1 MVTPYCFNSAVTNL
15 KILHFSTFEH
25 KYSFLRIKIVSFAY
39 TFSGYRLKL
48 CLIYLTKW
56 KPMKMNSIATK
67 QLPLLFNQWRVNRD
81 KGLKTSS
88 PSMILDKWNTI
99 INGRLKPL
107 NINDDLL
114 AAEAVQLVINES
126 EEDQQTIR
134 SMLIEDLIEKPN
146 VMDKEQYVKVNQT
159 LLIRILDKLFAYSQI
174 KPLNENI
181 LLLYNT
187 ISQHLQSTLD
197 FVEDFFN
204 NYFDHNEKIPEPYIS
219 IAKENIKK
227 QVKQLKHIVSKQEST
242 DTFLTNLVLDSIQHL
257 LGAESIVITYSLLSF
272 HKMLLNELLSQ
283 KVIQSTQSIKE
294 ALYYIN
300 YNEDN
305 FITYEYEWLKELTNA
320 LPSNQEKIVA
330 LRFEQKKINQLSLKP
345 NCCYNPNM
353 PSLKDQINGWIDE
366 EVKFLENIQL
376 PEKVRDKLNEN
387 EDKIH
392 TSLSVAKLAV
402 LLRLLVVD
410 KIIINRTVAPML
422 RVAAKIFTTLQ
433 TDDISFGSLE
443 TKYHAPD
450 KATINAVKD
459 MLFKWINILG
469 KL

>member
-1 MVTPYCFNSAVTNL
+1 
-15 KILHFSTFEH
+15 
-25 KYSFLRIKIVSFAY
+25 
-39 TFSGYRLKL
+39 
-48 CLIYLTKW
+48 
-56 KPMKMNSIATK
+56 
-67 QLPLLFNQWRVNRD
+67 
-81 KGLKTSS
+81 
-88 PSMILDKWNTI
+88 MILDKWNTI
-99 INGRLKPL
+99 INCRLNPL
-107 NINDDLL
+107 KTNDELL
-114 AAEAVQLVINES
+114 DAEAVQLVINES

-134 SMLIEDLIEKPN
+134 SMLIEDLIEKPY

-159 LLIRILDKLFAYSQI
+159 LLIRIVDKLFAYSQI
-174 KPLNENI
+174 KPLNEN
-181 LLLYNT
+181 LFLLYNT

-204 NYFDHNEKIPEPYIS
+204 NYFDRNEKVPDPCIS

-227 QVKQLKHIVSKQEST
+227 QVKQLKNIVSKQEST
-242 DTFLTNLVLDSIQHL
+242 DSFLTNLVLDSIQHL
-257 LGAESIVITYSLLSF
+257 LGAESMEITYSRLSY
-272 HKMLLNELLSQ
+272 HKMLLNELLSK
-283 KVIQSTQSIKE
+283 KVIQSAQYIKE

-305 FITYEYEWLKELTNA
+305 FITYEYELLKELTNE
-320 LPSNQEKIVA
+320 LPSNQGKIVA
-330 LRFEQKKINQLSLKP
+330 LRFEQKKINQLPLKP

-353 PSLKDQINGWIDE
+353 PALKEQINGWIDE
-366 EVKFLENIQL
+366 EVKYLENIQ
-376 PEKVRDKLNEN
+376 PGKVADKLNEN

-402 LLRLLVVD
+402 LLRLLVID

-450 KATINAVKD
+450 KATINAVRD
-459 MLFKWINILG
+459 ILFKWINILNR
-469 KL
+469 L

>member
-1 MVTPYCFNSAVTNL
+1 
-15 KILHFSTFEH
+15 
-25 KYSFLRIKIVSFAY
+25 
-39 TFSGYRLKL
+39 
-48 CLIYLTKW
+48 
-56 KPMKMNSIATK
+56 
-67 QLPLLFNQWRVNRD
+67 
-81 KGLKTSS
+81 
-88 PSMILDKWNTI
+88 MILDKWNTI
-99 INGRLKPL
+99 INGRLNPL

-159 LLIRILDKLFAYSQI
+159 LLIRILDKLFAYSQTR
-174 KPLNENI
+174 PLNENI

-197 FVEDFFN
+197 FIEDFFS
-204 NYFDHNEKIPEPYIS
+204 NYFDRNEKVPEPYIS

-257 LGAESIVITYSLLSF
+257 LGAESIVITYSRLSY

-283 KVIQSTQSIKE
+283 KVRRSSQCIKE

-305 FITYEYEWLKELTNA
+305 LITYEYEWLKELTKE
-320 LPSNQEKIVA
+320 LPSNQEKIAA
-330 LRFEQKKINQLSLKP
+330 LRFEQKKINQLPLKP

-376 PEKVRDKLNEN
+376 PEKVADKLNEN

-459 MLFKWINILG
+459 MLFKWINILNR
-469 KL
+469 L

>member
-1 MVTPYCFNSAVTNL
+1 
-15 KILHFSTFEH
+15 
-25 KYSFLRIKIVSFAY
+25 
-39 TFSGYRLKL
+39 
-48 CLIYLTKW
+48 
-56 KPMKMNSIATK
+56 MKMNNISAK
-67 QLPLLFNQWRVNRD
+67 QLPLLFRQWRVNRGV
-81 KGLKTSS
+81 GLKTSS

-99 INGRLKPL
+99 INARLNPL
-107 NINDDLL
+107 NTNDDLL
-114 AAEAVQLVINES
+114 EAEAVQMVIDES
-126 EEDQQTIR
+126 EEDQQIIR

-146 VMDKEQYVKVNQT
+146 VMDKEQYVKLNQT
-159 LLIRILDKLFAYSQI
+159 LLIRILDKLFAYSQN

-187 ISQHLQSTLD
+187 IGQHLQGTLD

-204 NYFDHNEKIPEPYIS
+204 NYFDFNEKVPEPYIS
-219 IAKENIKK
+219 IAKENIKQ
-227 QVKQLKHIVSKQEST
+227 QVKQLKHIVSKQESS
-242 DTFLTNLVLDSIQHL
+242 DSFLTDILLDSIQHL
-257 LGAESIVITYSLLSF
+257 LGAESIVITYTRLSY

-283 KVIQSTQSIKE
+283 KVMQSTQGIKE
-294 ALYYIN
+294 VLYYIN
-300 YNEDN
+300 YNEEN
-305 FITYEYEWLKELTNA
+305 FITYEYEWLKQITEELST
-320 LPSNQEKIVA
+320 NQEKIAA

-353 PSLKDQINGWIDE
+353 PSLKDQVNGWINE
-366 EVKFLENIQL
+366 EVKFLVNIQL
-376 PEKVRDKLNEN
+376 PEKVRNNLNEN

-402 LLRLLVVD
+402 LLRLLVID

-433 TDDISFGSLE
+433 TDDISFGSIE

>member
-1 MVTPYCFNSAVTNL
+1 
-15 KILHFSTFEH
+15 
-25 KYSFLRIKIVSFAY
+25 
-39 TFSGYRLKL
+39 
-48 CLIYLTKW
+48 
-56 KPMKMNSIATK
+56 MKMNNISAK
-67 QLPLLFNQWRVNRD
+67 QLPRLFRQWSVNRGV
-81 KGLKTSS
+81 GLKSSS
-88 PSMILDKWNTI
+88 PSIILDKWNTI
-99 INGRLKPL
+99 INARLNPL
-107 NINDDLL
+107 NTNDDLL
-114 AAEAVQLVINES
+114 EAEAVQLVINES

-174 KPLNENI
+174 EPLNENI
-181 LLLYNT
+181 LLVYNT

-204 NYFDHNEKIPEPYIS
+204 NYFDHNEKVPEPYIG

-227 QVKQLKHIVSKQEST
+227 QVEQLKHIISKQEST
-242 DTFLTNLVLDSIQHL
+242 DTFLTNIVFDSIQYL
-257 LGAESIVITYSLLSF
+257 LGAESIVITYNRLSY

-283 KVIQSTQSIKE
+283 KVMQSTQGIKE

-305 FITYEYEWLKELTNA
+305 FITYEYEWLKQITEELST
-320 LPSNQEKIVA
+320 NQEKIAA
-330 LRFEQKKINQLSLKP
+330 LRFEQKKINQLPFKP
-345 NCCYNPNM
+345 NYHYNPNM
-353 PSLKDQINGWIDE
+353 PSLKDQVNRWINE

-376 PEKVRDKLNEN
+376 PEKGREKLNEN

-402 LLRLLVVD
+402 ILRLLVVD

-433 TDDISFGSLE
+433 TDNISFGSLE

-450 KATINAVKD
+450 KATINAVRD
-459 MLFKWINILG
+459 MLFKWINLLG

>member
-1 MVTPYCFNSAVTNL
+1 
-15 KILHFSTFEH
+15 
-25 KYSFLRIKIVSFAY
+25 
-39 TFSGYRLKL
+39 
-48 CLIYLTKW
+48 
-56 KPMKMNSIATK
+56 MKMNSIATK

>member
-1 MVTPYCFNSAVTNL
+1 
-15 KILHFSTFEH
+15 
-25 KYSFLRIKIVSFAY
+25 
-39 TFSGYRLKL
+39 
-48 CLIYLTKW
+48 
-56 KPMKMNSIATK
+56 
-67 QLPLLFNQWRVNRD
+67 
-81 KGLKTSS
+81 
-88 PSMILDKWNTI
+88 MILDKWNTI
-99 INGRLKPL
+99 INGRLNPL
-107 NINDDLL
+107 YTNDELL

-126 EEDQQTIR
+126 EDDQQTIR

-146 VMDKEQYVKVNQT
+146 VMDKEQYVKVNQA
-159 LLIRILDKLFAYSQI
+159 LLIRILDKLFAYSQTR
-174 KPLNENI
+174 PLNENI

-197 FVEDFFN
+197 FIEDFFS
-204 NYFDHNEKIPEPYIS
+204 NYFDRNEKVPEPYII

-227 QVKQLKHIVSKQEST
+227 QVKQLKHILSKQENT
-242 DTFLTNLVLDSIQHL
+242 DTFLTSLVLDSIQHL
-257 LGAESIVITYSLLSF
+257 LLDESIVITYSRLSY

-283 KVIQSTQSIKE
+283 KVMQTSQSIME
-294 ALYYIN
+294 ALYYLN

-305 FITYEYEWLKELTNA
+305 FVTYEYGWLKELTTE
-320 LPSNQEKIVA
+320 LLTNQEKIAA
-330 LRFEQKKINQLSLKP
+330 LRFEQKKINQLPLKR

-353 PSLKDQINGWIDE
+353 PSLKEQINGWVDE
-366 EVKFLENIQL
+366 EVKFLENVQL
-376 PEKVRDKLNEN
+376 PEKVADKLNEN

-402 LLRLLVVD
+402 LLRLLVID

-433 TDDISFGSLE
+433 KDDISFGSLE

-459 MLFKWINILG
+459 LLFKWINILG

>member
-1 MVTPYCFNSAVTNL
+1 
-15 KILHFSTFEH
+15 
-25 KYSFLRIKIVSFAY
+25 
-39 TFSGYRLKL
+39 
-48 CLIYLTKW
+48 
-56 KPMKMNSIATK
+56 MKMKSNSTK
-67 QLPLLFNQWRVNRD
+67 QLPLLFSQKVNRG

-99 INGRLKPL
+99 IDDRLNPL
-107 NINDDLL
+107 NTNDDLV
-114 AAEAVQLVINES
+114 AAETLQLIINES
-126 EEDQQTIR
+126 EDDQQTIR
-134 SMLIEDLIEKPN
+134 SMLVEDLIEKPN

-159 LLIRILDKLFAYSQI
+159 LLIRILDKLFAYSQT

-181 LLLYNT
+181 LRLYNT

-197 FVEDFFN
+197 FVEDFFS
-204 NYFDHNEKIPEPYIS
+204 NYFDRNEKVPEPYIG

-242 DTFLTNLVLDSIQHL
+242 DTFLTNLLLGSIQQL
-257 LGAESIVITYSLLSF
+257 LDDESIVITYSQLSY
-272 HKMLLNELLSQ
+272 HKILLNELLSQ
-283 KVIQSTQSIKE
+283 KVIQSPHSIIE
-294 ALYYIN
+294 ALYYLN

-305 FITYEYEWLKELTNA
+305 FITYEYEWLKELTA
-320 LPSNQEKIVA
+320 ELPTNQEKIAA
-330 LRFEQKKINQLSLKP
+330 LRFEQKKINQLPLKP

-353 PSLKDQINGWIDE
+353 PSLKEQINGWIDE
-366 EVKFLENIQL
+366 EVKFLENVQL
-376 PEKVRDKLNEN
+376 PEKVGDKLNEN

-402 LLRLLVVD
+402 LLRLLVID

-433 TDDISFGSLE
+433 KDDISFGSLE

-459 MLFKWINILG
+459 LLFKWINILG

>member
-1 MVTPYCFNSAVTNL
+1 
-15 KILHFSTFEH
+15 
-25 KYSFLRIKIVSFAY
+25 
-39 TFSGYRLKL
+39 
-48 CLIYLTKW
+48 
-56 KPMKMNSIATK
+56 MKMNSIATK
-67 QLPLLFNQWRVNRD
+67 QLPLLFSQWRVNRD

-99 INGRLKPL
+99 INGRLNPL

-159 LLIRILDKLFAYSQI
+159 LLIRILDKLFAYSQTR
-174 KPLNENI
+174 PLNENI

-197 FVEDFFN
+197 FIEDFFS
-204 NYFDHNEKIPEPYIS
+204 NYFDRNEKVPEPYIS

-257 LGAESIVITYSLLSF
+257 LGAESIVITYSRLSY

-283 KVIQSTQSIKE
+283 KVMQSSQCIKE

-305 FITYEYEWLKELTNA
+305 FITYEYEWLKELTKE
-320 LPSNQEKIVA
+320 LPSNQEKIAA
-330 LRFEQKKINQLSLKP
+330 LRFEQKKINQLPLKP

-376 PEKVRDKLNEN
+376 PEKVADKLNEN

-459 MLFKWINILG
+459 MLFKWINILNR
-469 KL
+469 L

>member
-1 MVTPYCFNSAVTNL
+1 
-15 KILHFSTFEH
+15 
-25 KYSFLRIKIVSFAY
+25 
-39 TFSGYRLKL
+39 
-48 CLIYLTKW
+48 
-56 KPMKMNSIATK
+56 MKMKSNATK
-67 QLPLLFNQWRVNRD
+67 QLPLLFSQKVIRG
-81 KGLKTSS
+81 KGSKTSS
-88 PSMILDKWNTI
+88 PSMILDKWNTV
-99 INGRLKPL
+99 INSRLNPI
-107 NINDDLL
+107 NTNDDLL
-114 AAEAVQLVINES
+114 PAEAVQLVINES
-126 EEDQQTIR
+126 EDDQQTIR

-174 KPLNENI
+174 RPLNENI
-181 LLLYNT
+181 ALLYNA

-197 FVEDFFN
+197 FVEDFFG
-204 NYFDHNEKIPEPYIS
+204 NYFDHNEKVPETYIS

-242 DTFLTNLVLDSIQHL
+242 DIYLTNLLFDSIQHL
-257 LGAESIVITYSLLSF
+257 LGDESIVITYSRLSY
-272 HKMLLNELLSQ
+272 HKILLNELLSQ
-283 KVIQSTQSIKE
+283 KVVQSPQSIIE
-294 ALYYIN
+294 ALYYLN

-305 FITYEYEWLKELTNA
+305 FIAYEYEWLKGLTTV
-320 LPSNQEKIVA
+320 LPTNQEKIAA
-330 LRFEQKKINQLSLKP
+330 LRFEQKKINQLPLKP

-353 PSLKDQINGWIDE
+353 PSLKEQINGWIDE
-366 EVKFLENIQL
+366 EVKFLENVQL
-376 PEKVRDKLNEN
+376 PEKVADKLNEN

-402 LLRLLVVD
+402 LLRLLVID

-433 TDDISFGSLE
+433 KDDISFGSLE

-459 MLFKWINILG
+459 LLFKWINILG

>member
-1 MVTPYCFNSAVTNL
+1 
-15 KILHFSTFEH
+15 
-25 KYSFLRIKIVSFAY
+25 
-39 TFSGYRLKL
+39 
-48 CLIYLTKW
+48 
-56 KPMKMNSIATK
+56 
-67 QLPLLFNQWRVNRD
+67 
-81 KGLKTSS
+81 
-88 PSMILDKWNTI
+88 MILDKWNTI
-99 INGRLKPL
+99 INGKLNPL
-107 NINDDLL
+107 NTNDDFSD
-114 AAEAVQLVINES
+114 AESVQLMVNES

-159 LLIRILDKLFAYSQI
+159 FLIRILDKLFAYSQI

-204 NYFDHNEKIPEPYIS
+204 NYFDHNEKVPEPYIS
-219 IAKENIKK
+219 IAKECIKK
-227 QVKQLKHIVSKQEST
+227 QLKQLKHIVSKQEST

-257 LGAESIVITYSLLSF
+257 LEAESIVITYNRLSY

-283 KVIQSTQSIKE
+283 KVMQSTQSIKE
-294 ALYYIN
+294 ALYYLN

-305 FITYEYEWLKELTNA
+305 FITYEYEWLKELTSE
-320 LPSNQEKIVA
+320 LPTNQEKIAA
-330 LRFEQKKINQLSLKP
+330 LRFEQKKINQLPLKP

-376 PEKVRDKLNEN
+376 PEKVLDKLNEI

-450 KATINAVKD
+450 KATINAVRD
-459 MLFKWINILG
+459 MLFKWINILS

>member
-1 MVTPYCFNSAVTNL
+1 
-15 KILHFSTFEH
+15 
-25 KYSFLRIKIVSFAY
+25 
-39 TFSGYRLKL
+39 
-48 CLIYLTKW
+48 
-56 KPMKMNSIATK
+56 MNNNDTK
-67 QLPLLFNQWRVNRD
+67 QLPLLFSQWRVNRG

-88 PSMILDKWNTI
+88 PSLILDKWNTI
-99 INGRLKPL
+99 INGRLNPL
-107 NINDDLL
+107 NTNDDLL

-126 EEDQQTIR
+126 EDDQQTIR

-159 LLIRILDKLFAYSQI
+159 LLIRILDKLFAYSQTR
-174 KPLNENI
+174 PLNENI

-197 FVEDFFN
+197 FIEDFFS
-204 NYFDHNEKIPEPYIS
+204 NYFDRNEKVPEPYIS
-219 IAKENIKK
+219 FAKENIKK
-227 QVKQLKHIVSKQEST
+227 QVKHLKHIVSKQDGT
-242 DTFLTNLVLDSIQHL
+242 DTFLTSLVLDSIQHL
-257 LGAESIVITYSLLSF
+257 LLDESIVITYSRLSY
-272 HKMLLNELLSQ
+272 HKMLVNELLSQ
-283 KVIQSTQSIKE
+283 KVIQSPHSIIE
-294 ALYYIN
+294 ALYYLN

-305 FITYEYEWLKELTNA
+305 FITYEYEWLKELTA
-320 LPSNQEKIVA
+320 ELPTNQEKIAA
-330 LRFEQKKINQLSLKP
+330 LRFEQKKINQLPLKP
-345 NCCYNPNM
+345 NCFYNPNM
-353 PSLKDQINGWIDE
+353 PTLREQINGWIDE
-366 EVKFLENIQL
+366 EVKFLENVQL
-376 PEKVRDKLNEN
+376 PEKVADKLNEN

-402 LLRLLVVD
+402 LLRLLVID
-410 KIIINRTVAPML
+410 KIIINRTVASML

-433 TDDISFGSLE
+433 KDDISFGSLE

>member
-1 MVTPYCFNSAVTNL
+1 
-15 KILHFSTFEH
+15 
-25 KYSFLRIKIVSFAY
+25 
-39 TFSGYRLKL
+39 
-48 CLIYLTKW
+48 
-56 KPMKMNSIATK
+56 
-67 QLPLLFNQWRVNRD
+67 
-81 KGLKTSS
+81 
-88 PSMILDKWNTI
+88 MILDKWNTV
-99 INGRLKPL
+99 INGRLSPL
-107 NINDDLL
+107 NTNDDLL

-126 EEDQQTIR
+126 EDDQQTIR

-159 LLIRILDKLFAYSQI
+159 LLIRILDKLFAYSQT

-181 LLLYNT
+181 LHLYNT

-197 FVEDFFN
+197 FVEDFFS
-204 NYFDHNEKIPEPYIS
+204 NYFDHNEKVPEPYIG

-242 DTFLTNLVLDSIQHL
+242 DTFLTNLLLDSIQQL
-257 LGAESIVITYSLLSF
+257 LDDESIVITYSQLSY
-272 HKMLLNELLSQ
+272 HKILLNELLSE
-283 KVIQSTQSIKE
+283 KVVQSPHSIIE
-294 ALYYIN
+294 ALYYLN

-305 FITYEYEWLKELTNA
+305 FITYEYEWLKELTA
-320 LPSNQEKIVA
+320 ELPTNQEKIAA
-330 LRFEQKKINQLSLKP
+330 LRFEQKKINQLPLKP

-353 PSLKDQINGWIDE
+353 PPLKEQINGWIDE
-366 EVKFLENIQL
+366 EVKFLENVQL
-376 PEKVRDKLNEN
+376 PEKVADKLNEN

-402 LLRLLVVD
+402 LLRLLVID

-433 TDDISFGSLE
+433 KDDISFGSLE

-459 MLFKWINILG
+459 LLFKWINILG

>member
-1 MVTPYCFNSAVTNL
+1 
-15 KILHFSTFEH
+15 
-25 KYSFLRIKIVSFAY
+25 
-39 TFSGYRLKL
+39 
-48 CLIYLTKW
+48 
-56 KPMKMNSIATK
+56 MNNNETK
-67 QLPLLFNQWRVNRD
+67 QLPLLFSQWRVNRG
-81 KGLKTSS
+81 KGLKPSS

-99 INGRLKPL
+99 INCRLNPL
-107 NINDDLL
+107 NTNDDLL

-126 EEDQQTIR
+126 EDDQQTIR

-159 LLIRILDKLFAYSQI
+159 LLIRILDKLFAYSQTR
-174 KPLNENI
+174 PLNENI

-197 FVEDFFN
+197 FVEDFFS
-204 NYFDHNEKIPEPYIS
+204 NYFDHNEKVPEPYIG

-227 QVKQLKHIVSKQEST
+227 QVKQLKHIVSKQERA
-242 DTFLTNLVLDSIQHL
+242 DTFLTNLLLDSIQQL
-257 LGAESIVITYSLLSF
+257 LDDESIVITYSQLSY
-272 HKMLLNELLSQ
+272 HKILLNELLSQ
-283 KVIQSTQSIKE
+283 KVIQSPHSIIE
-294 ALYYIN
+294 ALYYLK

-305 FITYEYEWLKELTNA
+305 FITYEYEWLKELTA
-320 LPSNQEKIVA
+320 ELPTNQEKIAA
-330 LRFEQKKINQLSLKP
+330 LRFEQKKINQLPLKS

-353 PSLKDQINGWIDE
+353 PSLKEQINGWIDE
-366 EVKFLENIQL
+366 EVKFLENVQL
-376 PEKVRDKLNEN
+376 PKKVGDKLNEN

-402 LLRLLVVD
+402 LLRLLVID

-433 TDDISFGSLE
+433 KDDISFGSLE

-459 MLFKWINILG
+459 LLFKWINILG

>member
-1 MVTPYCFNSAVTNL
+1 
-15 KILHFSTFEH
+15 
-25 KYSFLRIKIVSFAY
+25 
-39 TFSGYRLKL
+39 
-48 CLIYLTKW
+48 
-56 KPMKMNSIATK
+56 
-67 QLPLLFNQWRVNRD
+67 
-81 KGLKTSS
+81 
-88 PSMILDKWNTI
+88 MILDKWNTV
-99 INGRLKPL
+99 INGRLSPL
-107 NINDDLL
+107 NTNDDLL

-126 EEDQQTIR
+126 EDDQQTIR

-159 LLIRILDKLFAYSQI
+159 LLIRILDKLFAYSQT

-181 LLLYNT
+181 LHLYNT

-197 FVEDFFN
+197 FVEDFFS
-204 NYFDHNEKIPEPYIS
+204 NYFDHNEKVPEPYIG

-242 DTFLTNLVLDSIQHL
+242 DTFLTNLLLDSIQQL
-257 LGAESIVITYSLLSF
+257 LGDESIIITYSQLSY
-272 HKMLLNELLSQ
+272 HKILLNELLSQ
-283 KVIQSTQSIKE
+283 KVIQSPHSIIE
-294 ALYYIN
+294 ALYYLN

-305 FITYEYEWLKELTNA
+305 FITYEYEWLKELTA
-320 LPSNQEKIVA
+320 ELPTNQEKIAA
-330 LRFEQKKINQLSLKP
+330 LRFEQKKINQLPLKP

-353 PSLKDQINGWIDE
+353 PPLKEQINGWIDE
-366 EVKFLENIQL
+366 EVKFLENVQL
-376 PEKVRDKLNEN
+376 PEKVGDKLNEN

-402 LLRLLVVD
+402 LLRLLVID

-433 TDDISFGSLE
+433 KDDISFGSLE

-459 MLFKWINILG
+459 LLFKWINILG

>member
-1 MVTPYCFNSAVTNL
+1 MKTN
-15 KILHFSTFEH
+15 
-25 KYSFLRIKIVSFAY
+25 
-39 TFSGYRLKL
+39 
-48 CLIYLTKW
+48 
-56 KPMKMNSIATK
+56 NIATK
-67 QLPLLFNQWRVNRD
+67 QLPLLFSQWRVN
-81 KGLKTSS
+81 KGEGLKTSS
-88 PSMILDKWNTI
+88 PATILDKWNTI
-99 INGRLKPL
+99 ITGKLNPL
-107 NINDDLL
+107 NTNDDLSD
-114 AAEAVQLVINES
+114 AEALQLVINES

-134 SMLIEDLIEKPN
+134 SMLIEDLIGKPN
-146 VMDKEQYVKVNQT
+146 VLDKEQYVKVNQA
-159 LLIRILDKLFAYSQI
+159 LLIRILDKLFAYRQI
-174 KPLNENI
+174 KSLNENL

-204 NYFDHNEKIPEPYIS
+204 NYFDHNEKVPEPYIS

-227 QVKQLKHIVSKQEST
+227 QLKQLKHIVSKQESSNNI
-242 DTFLTNLVLDSIQHL
+242 LTNLVLDSIQQL
-257 LGAESIVITYSLLSF
+257 LEAESIAINYNRLSY
-272 HKMLLNELLSQ
+272 HKMLLNKLLSQ
-283 KVIQSTQSIKE
+283 KVMQSTQCIKE
-294 ALYYIN
+294 ALYYLN

-305 FITYEYEWLKELTNA
+305 FITYEYEWLKALTKEL
-320 LPSNQEKIVA
+320 LSNQEKIAA
-330 LRFEQKKINQLSLKP
+330 LRFEQKKINQLPLKP

-366 EVKFLENIQL
+366 EVKFLENEQFTA
-376 PEKVRDKLNEN
+376 KVADKLNEN
-387 EDKIH
+387 ENKIH

-433 TDDISFGSLE
+433 ADDISFGSLE

-459 MLFKWINILG
+459 MLFKWINILNR
-469 KL
+469 L

>member
-1 MVTPYCFNSAVTNL
+1 M
-15 KILHFSTFEH
+15 
-25 KYSFLRIKIVSFAY
+25 
-39 TFSGYRLKL
+39 
-48 CLIYLTKW
+48 

-67 QLPLLFNQWRVNRD
+67 QLPLLFSQWRVNRGE
-81 KGLKTSS
+81 GLKTSS

-99 INGRLKPL
+99 ITGKLNPL
-107 NINDDLL
+107 NTNDDLSD
-114 AAEAVQLVINES
+114 AEAVQLVINES

-134 SMLIEDLIEKPN
+134 SMLIEDLIEKAN
-146 VMDKEQYVKVNQT
+146 AMDKGQYVKVNQT
-159 LLIRILDKLFAYSQI
+159 LLIRILDKLFAYSQTR
-174 KPLNENI
+174 PLSENI

-204 NYFDHNEKIPEPYIS
+204 NYFDHNEKVPEPYIS

-227 QVKQLKHIVSKQEST
+227 QVKQLKHIVSKQKSA
-242 DTFLTNLVLDSIQHL
+242 DTFLINLVLDSIQHL
-257 LGAESIVITYSLLSF
+257 LVAESIVITYSRLSY

-283 KVIQSTQSIKE
+283 KVMQTSQSIKE

-305 FITYEYEWLKELTNA
+305 FITYEYEWLKELTKE
-320 LPSNQEKIVA
+320 LPLNPEKIAA
-330 LRFEQKKINQLSLKP
+330 LRFEQKKINQLPLKP
-345 NCCYNPNM
+345 NCCYNPIM
-353 PSLKDQINGWIDE
+353 PSLKNQINAWIDE

-376 PEKVRDKLNEN
+376 PEKIGDKLNEN

-459 MLFKWINILG
+459 MLFKWINILNR
-469 KL
+469 L

>member
-1 MVTPYCFNSAVTNL
+1 
-15 KILHFSTFEH
+15 
-25 KYSFLRIKIVSFAY
+25 
-39 TFSGYRLKL
+39 
-48 CLIYLTKW
+48 
-56 KPMKMNSIATK
+56 MNNNDTK
-67 QLPLLFNQWRVNRD
+67 QLPLLFSQWRVNRG

-88 PSMILDKWNTI
+88 PSLILDKWNTI
-99 INGRLKPL
+99 INGRLNPL
-107 NINDDLL
+107 NTNDDLL

-126 EEDQQTIR
+126 EDDQQTIR

-159 LLIRILDKLFAYSQI
+159 LLIRILDKLFAYSQTR
-174 KPLNENI
+174 PLNENI

-197 FVEDFFN
+197 FIEDFFS
-204 NYFDHNEKIPEPYIS
+204 NYFDRNEKVPEPYIS
-219 IAKENIKK
+219 FAKENIKK
-227 QVKQLKHIVSKQEST
+227 QVKHLKHIVSKQDGT
-242 DTFLTNLVLDSIQHL
+242 DTFLTSLVLDSIQHL
-257 LGAESIVITYSLLSF
+257 LLDESIVITYSRLSY
-272 HKMLLNELLSQ
+272 HKMLVNELLSQ
-283 KVIQSTQSIKE
+283 KVIQSPHSIIE
-294 ALYYIN
+294 ALYYLN

-305 FITYEYEWLKELTNA
+305 FITYEYEWLKELTTV
-320 LPSNQEKIVA
+320 LPTNQEKIAA
-330 LRFEQKKINQLSLKP
+330 LRFEQKKINQLPLKP

-353 PSLKDQINGWIDE
+353 PSLKEQINGWIDE
-366 EVKFLENIQL
+366 EVKFLENVQL
-376 PEKVRDKLNEN
+376 PEKVADKLNEN

-402 LLRLLVVD
+402 LLRLLVID
-410 KIIINRTVAPML
+410 KIIINRTVASML

-433 TDDISFGSLE
+433 KDDISFGSLE